1 MAKKTIEHAAN
12 ALKKIMA
19 GINKDV
25 IKDYEMPKLGNIE
38 TCSDT
43 GFAVILTLNTK
54 YYYTNKVLDMWRDKL
69 QADYYTISACGGQ
82 LRVRF
87 FVMYQE
93 L

>member
-19 GINKDV
+19 GLNKDV
-25 IKDYEMPKLGNIE
+25 IKDYEMPKLVNMETGNDI
-38 TCSDT
+38 
-43 GFAVILTLNTK
+43 GFTVILRLNSK

-69 QADYYTISACGGQ
+69 HADDYLISARRNK

-87 FVMYQE
+87 LVMY
-93 L
+93 